1 MAKDK
6 ELAAQENGEKK
17 KKIPLS
23 LIFCILQTAFFLA
36 FTINGFLKRFEDS
49 KYMPL
54 VVALVAVYLISF
66 VVVMTVNI
74 RNAKKAK
81 ELAAAYKTSAQDLK
95 LSLRVWDTV
104 CVLVGLAASVSM
116 LLATYSDADSGILSQ
131 IFALGSTLVAAT
143 SAFWSVF
150 FTARKLKKR
159 VKTEKKRRKKAQK
172 EAEKAQ
178 RKAQ

>member
-6 ELAAQENGEKK
+6 ELAAENGGKK

-23 LIFCILQTAFFLA
+23 LILCILQTAFFLA

-54 VVALVAVYLISF
+54 VVALVAVYLVSF
-66 VVVMTVNI
+66 VVVITVNI

-116 LLATYSDADSGILSQ
+116 LLATYSDADSGFLSQ
-131 IFALGSTLVAAT
+131 LFALGSTAIAAT

-150 FTARKLKKR
+150 FTARKLKNR
-159 VKTEKKRRKKAQK
+159 GNPEKNRRKKS
-172 EAEKAQ
+172 AE
-178 RKAQ
+178 RS

>member
-6 ELAAQENGEKK
+6 ELAANENGGKK

-23 LIFCILQTAFFLA
+23 LLFSIIQTAFFLA
-36 FTINGFLKRFEDS
+36 FTINGFLKRFAES

-95 LSLRVWDTV
+95 LSMRIWDTV

-116 LLATYSDADSGILSQ
+116 LIATYTDADSGLLSQ
-131 IFALGSTLVAAT
+131 IFALGSTLIAAT
-143 SAFWSVF
+143 SAFWAVF
-150 FTARKLKKR
+150 FTARKVRKR
-159 VKTEKKRRKKAQK
+159 VKKERKRRKQASK
-172 EAEKAQ
+172 EAEKAK
-178 RKAQ
+178 RSE

>member
-1 MAKDK
+1 MTKDK
-6 ELAAQENGEKK
+6 EPVAEENGGK

-36 FTINGFLKRFEDS
+36 FTVNGFLRRFEDS

-66 VVVMTVNI
+66 VVVIAVNI

-81 ELAAAYKTSAQDLK
+81 EFAAAYKTSAQDLK

-143 SAFWSVF
+143 SAFRSVF
-150 FTARKLKKR
+150 FTA
-159 VKTEKKRRKKAQK
+159 RKKAQK